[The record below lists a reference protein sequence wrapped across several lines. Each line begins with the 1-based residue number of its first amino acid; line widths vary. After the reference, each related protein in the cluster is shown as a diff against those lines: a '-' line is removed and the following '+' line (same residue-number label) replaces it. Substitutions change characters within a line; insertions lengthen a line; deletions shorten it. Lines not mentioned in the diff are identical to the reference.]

1 LFSVYKED
9 KKETV
14 VTYYNGIHPQDDVG
28 TSATF
33 LTDKG
38 IPITVG
44 LLNFQGMFT
53 TNWPMLTAAI
63 CIVML
68 PLFLIFLFLQK
79 YFVAGLT
86 NGGIKG

>member
-1 LFSVYKED
+1 MGY
-9 KKETV
+9 
-14 VTYYNGIHPQDDVG
+14 IHRMMWAQI
-28 TSATF
+28 ATL

-63 CIVML
+63 CMVML

-86 NGGIKG
+86 SGGVKG